1 MTGKKKSINTIKFSM
16 FTLGLAILISLGL
29 LFFITLPQK
38 PSKVSLT
45 RTNLRS
51 YIISDILE
59 LINKIKGKISESD
72 ENVNFNLDALNSGIM
87 NESTVKIEDIKGY
100 LQNLDSIFIENVG
113 VFDQGDIDDVRKIL
127 INITKLEEFQ

>member
-1 MTGKKKSINTIKFSM
+1 M